1 MEVILIED
9 VPNLGDIGDLV
20 TVKPGYGRNF
30 LIPRKMAIPASSKN
44 KARLEHEKRNAAFKL
59 GKAKVASAEA
69 AKQLGKVTLTFT
81 RKVGEQDKL
90 FGSVTSHDIAQAL
103 IEKGVTVD
111 RRKVVLQE
119 PIKAIGEYKVTV
131 KLRADIVGEVTVKVE
146 PDAASPAPAP
156 AAAPAKP
163 APAAEE

>member
-44 KARLEHEKRNAAFKL
+44 KARLDHEKRIASFKL
-59 GKAKVASAEA
+59 GKAKVISAEA
-69 AKQLGKVTLTFT
+69 AKQLAKVTLKFT

-103 IEKGVTVD
+103 IDKGVTVD
-111 RRKVVLQE
+111 RRKVVLPE
-119 PIKAIGEYKVTV
+119 PIKALGEYKVTV
-131 KLRADIVGEVTVKVE
+131 KLRADVVAEVTVKVE
-146 PDAASPAPAP
+146 ADASSAPATPAAPAAPAP
-156 AAAPAKP
+156 AAS
-163 APAAEE
+163 